1 MTIGTPTTVSIVVTK
16 NADGSMNMTS
26 GDAAANAWAIF
37 RPSYAAD
44 AVDDYS
50 SVKNPVW
57 QEFLRQIKNI

>member
-16 NADGSMNMTS
+16 NVDGSMNITS

-50 SVKNPVW
+50 VLKNPGW
-57 QEFLRQIKNI
+57 QEILRQIKNI